1 MSSIKITKG
10 SIFFFPFLAFMVSV
24 PGAMPAMELSPDM
37 QEETAA
43 LDYTPIFDPLATL
56 YTYDAAGN
64 RIRRSLELVHIGH
77 DSIPGTIVWSVGD
90 EITGKTVVLTPNPSE
105 GELTVDIIGYEQT
118 DNCTV
123 GIYDINGQIMTARSI
138 QSATTEIEYPRQQNQ
153 TDIIYLKMNGESA
166 AWRITDAE

>member
-1 MSSIKITKG
+1 MKRNLRFIHLPVIT
-10 SIFFFPFLAFMVSV
+10 ILLSV
-24 PGAMPAMELSPDM
+24 PTAIAATNFLTEDQDGAEVNSLDLIYQQLS
-37 QEETAA
+37 TS
-43 LDYTPIFDPLATL
+43 

-64 RIRRSLELVHIGH
+64 RIRRKYELIHIGH

>member
-1 MSSIKITKG
+1 MNPLKTIKGNII
-10 SIFFFPFLAFMVSV
+10 SFSFLAFLLSV
-24 PGAMPAMELSPDM
+24 PSVI
-37 QEETAA
+37 TA
-43 LDYTPIFDPLATL
+43 LDYPSGNLDGTEDNSQIPTYYQLSTS
-56 YTYDAAGN
+56 YTYDEAGN
-64 RIRRSLELVHIGH
+64 RIRRKYREVHLVQDSLIG
-77 DSIPGTIVWSVGD
+77 SIVWNVGD
-90 EITGKTVVLTPNPSE
+90 EINGKTVVLTPRPSE

-123 GIYDINGQIMTARSI
+123 GIYDINGRIKTARSI